1 MAMERASTVVAVNE
15 TLHLNNTL
23 QAGKNF
29 SSGMRALGKYIH
41 GKNLLYGIYES
52 SGTKTCQKF
61 AGTLGNEWIDAQT
74 FAAWEVDYVKY
85 DDCYHEQYTEPT
97 RYPGDMPPILRYPL
111 MGQAL
116 NRTGRKMNYMCNF
129 PWQLWGMHGN
139 AAMGGAWTSEFC
151 NSWRTCGDPGPGFA
165 SSVGYVDCWEK
176 WADAIPSGPGGFA
189 TLDAMEVGNGGM
201 TTAQQQAVF
210 SLYGLIK
217 TPLYIGADV
226 TTLTGTTLEVYL
238 NKDIIAWN
246 QDALGKPGRQIRK
259 NGDSRGEL
267 WGGQLSGGNG
277 AAVLLNRGAKVAN
290 VSLTWAEI
298 GVKESAATVT
308 DAWSGKVTKV
318 SCLPRTE
325 CRGAGVTALV
335 APHSAVALTV
345 RPIIH

>member
-1 MAMERASTVVAVNE
+1 MV
-15 TLHLNNTL
+15 
-23 QAGKNF
+23 
-29 SSGMRALGKYIH
+29 
-41 GKNLLYGIYES
+41 
-52 SGTKTCQKF
+52 
-61 AGTLGNEWIDAQT
+61 
-74 FAAWEVDYVKY
+74 
-85 DDCYHEQYTEPT
+85 
-97 RYPGDMPPILRYPL
+97 
-111 MGQAL
+111 
-116 NRTGRKMNYMCNF
+116 
-129 PWQLWGMHGN
+129 
-139 AAMGGAWTSEFC
+139 
-151 NSWRTCGDPGPGFA
+151 
-165 SSVGYVDCWEK
+165 
-176 WADAIPSGPGGFA
+176 
-189 TLDAMEVGNGGM
+189 EVGNGGM

-290 VSLTWAEI
+290 VSLTLAEI

-325 CRGAGVTALV
+325 CRGAGMTALV